1 MIART
6 LYDAQRLEELLVG
19 LCKMGLP
26 GLELATAIMIALG
39 RGDEVRQ
46 IDCTRAGRHKARS
59 GLRKKRLVVA
69 MKRGWV
75 VDEDWIPGFNEK
87 VESIPETLR
96 NDRNA
101 IPQLEPAPA
110 FDWLKLTKN
119 EREWL
124 HEVLREAAIVQCVD
138 SFCAKEPVVRNHID
152 QTAKAGPRRCVLAFA
167 RLLKAYSAQSRAFL
181 DQGLESCLEA
191 ALVPGNRFLPQ
202 VQDPVSVLKEWLAN
216 SHLAEKLKLRAP
228 ASPPASR
235 TAAENATDTNS
246 PAAGSDDT
254 EVPQGESANPRP

>member
-1 MIART
+1 VIARN
-6 LYDAQRLEELLVG
+6 LYDAQRLVELLVE

-46 IDCTRAGRHKARS
+46 IDCSRAGRHKALS
-59 GLRKKRLVVA
+59 GLRKKGLVVA

-110 FDWLKLTKN
+110 FDWLKLAKI

-124 HEVLREAAIVQCVD
+124 HEVLREAAVVQCVD
-138 SFCAKEPVVRNHID
+138 AFCVKTPVVRNYID
-152 QTAKAGPRRCVLAFA
+152 QIAKVGPRRCVLAYA

-181 DQGLESCLEA
+181 DQGLETCLEA
-191 ALVPGNRFLPQ
+191 ALAPGNCFLPQ
-202 VQDPVSVLKEWLAN
+202 IQDPVSVLREWLAN
-216 SHLAEKLKLRAP
+216 SPLAEKLMMKALASAP
-228 ASPPASR
+228 NESVAPETS
-235 TAAENATDTNS
+235 TDGTS
-246 PAAGSDDT
+246 PAVGSDGT
-254 EVPQGESANPRP
+254 EVPPSESAKS